1 MRRRLSIKAQQWVDE
16 RIEAKVLTMLL
27 DSYPAART
35 LPELAREI
43 GDRDAV
49 NRSLCALADYG
60 LLEFE
65 GPSRE
70 TLRPTLAARS
80 CRRLLEID
88 RPLTR

>member
-1 MRRRLSIKAQQWVDE
+1 MRRRRLSIEAQEWVDE
-16 RIEAKVLTMLL
+16 RIEARVLTMML

-49 NRSLCALADYG
+49 NRALFALAEYG

-65 GPSRE
+65 GGKTE

-80 CRRLLEID
+80 CRRLLGVAQ
-88 RPLTR
+88 

>member
-1 MRRRLSIKAQQWVDE
+1 MRRRQLSIKARQWVDE

-49 NRSLCALADYG
+49 NRALFSLADYG

-65 GPSRE
+65 GPSKE

-80 CRRLLEID
+80 CSRLMSVG
-88 RPLTR
+88 PP